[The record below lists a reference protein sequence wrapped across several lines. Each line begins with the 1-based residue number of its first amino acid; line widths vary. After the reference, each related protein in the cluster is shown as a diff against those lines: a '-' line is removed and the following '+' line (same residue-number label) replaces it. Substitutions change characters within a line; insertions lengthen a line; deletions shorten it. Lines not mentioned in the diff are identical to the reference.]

1 MLALNDIIYE
11 TSSYKANYIYIY
23 ICEYLYMY
31 TYKTL
36 NTICHYFF
44 FAVVVNLPH
53 NSLSCTFLLIENTV
67 PKGIRWL
74 HQVTAFPSYAPTAR
88 PANI

>member
-11 TSSYKANYIYIY
+11 TSSSKANYIY

-44 FAVVVNLPH
+44 LLLLLIYRIIHCRV
-53 NSLSCTFLLIENTV
+53 LSC
-67 PKGIRWL
+67 
-74 HQVTAFPSYAPTAR
+74 
-88 PANI
+88 

>member
-1 MLALNDIIYE
+1 
-11 TSSYKANYIYIY
+11 
-23 ICEYLYMY
+23 MY

>member
-36 NTICHYFF
+36 NTICHYSF
-44 FAVVVNLPH
+44 
-53 NSLSCTFLLIENTV
+53 CCCC
-67 PKGIRWL
+67 
-74 HQVTAFPSYAPTAR
+74 
-88 PANI
+88 

>member
-11 TSSYKANYIYIY
+11 TSSYKANYIYIYIY

-36 NTICHYFF
+36 NTICHYSF
-44 FAVVVNLPH
+44 
-53 NSLSCTFLLIENTV
+53 CCCC
-67 PKGIRWL
+67 
-74 HQVTAFPSYAPTAR
+74 
-88 PANI
+88 